1 MVDVDV
7 LWGFLFVF
15 IVFGL
20 LCFKGRLGG
29 RFSGFSMVERKCIC
43 VSVFYVISNN
53 IKYMKVLLCLRS
65 LVN

>member
-1 MVDVDV
+1 M

-15 IVFGL
+15 IVFGSIWFVM
-20 LCFKGRLGG
+20 FKGSLGG

-53 IKYMKVLLCLRS
+53 IKYMKVLLCLRI